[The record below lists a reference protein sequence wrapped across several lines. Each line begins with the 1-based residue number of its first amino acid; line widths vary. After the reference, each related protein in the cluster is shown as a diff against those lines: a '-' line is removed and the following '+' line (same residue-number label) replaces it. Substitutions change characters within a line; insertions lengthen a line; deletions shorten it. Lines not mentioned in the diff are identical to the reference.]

1 MFRSS
6 FKGISRGGNL
16 SLWQREAGLWETWA
30 CEQRDSLK
38 LAAAPRV
45 PAGRCFQNI
54 VGKLFCRIFVCSF
67 LQKKKFFL
75 RNIFC
80 ELKFDKSCC
89 EFVLQNRRSRSACFV
104 SVKFHFTPARQP
116 VPKIVSLGRE
126 ASTSSLTRICSYS

>member
-16 SLWQREAGLWETWA
+16 SLWQREAGLWETSA
-30 CEQRDSLK
+30 REQRDSLK
-38 LAAAPRV
+38 LALLPEYLLGDVSKILLGSYFAE
-45 PAGRCFQNI
+45 F
-54 VGKLFCRIFVCSF
+54 LFVRFC
-67 LQKKKFFL
+67 KKKKIFL

-126 ASTSSLTRICSYS
+126 ASSSSLTRICSYS